1 MIGEGNQLDHTTCE
15 GDLSTEMFAGQSYVS
30 KRKKNAFQILE
41 DISSIWGTMIALP
54 EDYL

>member
-41 DISSIWGTMIALP
+41 D
-54 EDYL
+54 